1 MKLDYET
8 AVTNSALWA
17 ASGDALGRIAEG
29 AGEGTV
35 KMRAGVDRV
44 THPVA
49 WRAGGLGDVEIVL
62 PAGTY
67 SDDTQLRLA
76 VCRAIRGDG
85 SFDAEV
91 FARIEFTAWQADAMG
106 AGNGSVAAAT
116 NLAKPGVTW
125 FSNFFETR
133 TQTYVN
139 AGGNGAAMRI
149 QPHVWAAKAGRNVL
163 LPVLRDALSSHG
175 HAHGFCG
182 AAFHAAALADV
193 LQTGAIGGPERWR
206 RYAIAFQDIP
216 SALGEDPHLRDV
228 WRPAWEQKTGHTVQ
242 DAVEGA
248 MDELLKDIEL
258 VEQQAERDDPAAYE
272 DLLFRLGC
280 LSYRYRGSGLKTAL
294 AASLLAWR
302 HRSRSPESALVEG
315 ANALASDTDTIATM
329 AGALLGAACE
339 TAPDWTLQDRD
350 YIASEARRLA
360 LIAQG
365 HVQDEFAHPD
375 LATWQPPRLSWEA
388 LGYFGDD
395 LAIVGLG
402 TARPF
407 GTKYVSDESTLQ
419 WLRLPFGQTVF
430 VERPNAIRRQIP
442 ANLLPGQRRNGRS
455 A

>member
-1 MKLDYET
+1 MKPDLET

-17 ASGDALGRIAEG
+17 AAGDALGRIAEG

-35 KMRAGVDRV
+35 KIRAGVDRV

-49 WRAGGLGDVEIVL
+49 WRAEGLGDVDILL

-67 SDDTQLRLA
+67 SDDTQLRLS
-76 VCRAIRGDG
+76 VCRAIRGNG
-85 SFDAEV
+85 IFDAEV
-91 FARIEFTAWQADAMG
+91 FARIEFTAWQAYAMG
-106 AGNGSVAAAT
+106 AGNGSVAAAA

-125 FSNFFETR
+125 FSNFFETGS
-133 TQTYVN
+133 QAYVTS
-139 AGGNGAAMRI
+139 GGNGAAMRI
-149 QPHVWAAKAGRNVL
+149 QPHVWAAKAGQNVL

-182 AAFHAAALADV
+182 AAFHAAALADI
-193 LQTGAIGGPERWR
+193 LQTGNVGGPDRWR
-206 RYAIAFQDIP
+206 RYARDLQDI
-216 SALGEDPHLRDV
+216 AEAIGEDPHLRDV
-228 WRPAWEQKTGHTVQ
+228 WRPAWEHRTGHTVR

-258 VEQQAERDDPAAYE
+258 FEDHGGREEPPAYE
-272 DLLFRLGC
+272 DILFRLGC

-294 AASLLAWR
+294 AASILAWR

-329 AGALLGAACE
+329 AGALLGAASK
-339 TAPDWTLQDRD
+339 TAPHWTLQDRD
-350 YIASEARRLA
+350 YIAAEARRLA

-375 LATWQPPRLSWEA
+375 PATWQPPRTPREA
-388 LGYFGDD
+388 VGHCGPD

-407 GTKYVSDESTLQ
+407 GTKYVCEESTLQ
-419 WLRLPFGQTVF
+419 WLSLPFGQTVF

-442 ANLLPGQRRNGRS
+442 VELLPGERRTGRPV
-455 A
+455 